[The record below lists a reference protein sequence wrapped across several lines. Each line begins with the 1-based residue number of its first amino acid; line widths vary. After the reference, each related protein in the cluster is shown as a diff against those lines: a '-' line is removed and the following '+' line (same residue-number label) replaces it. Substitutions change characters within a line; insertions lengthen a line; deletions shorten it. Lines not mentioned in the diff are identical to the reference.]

1 VQKSRQAS
9 SKRQPGATLIRII
22 LLLFL
27 PTLRLATLWLVAL
40 RLVALWRDTFGL
52 AALLLATLRCD
63 AFRLA
68 TLWRDSF
75 RLDALLLATLLL
87 ATLRRDALRLNTL
100 LLDALWLT
108 VLLLTALRLDALPP
122 SVPASAAAPAQAV
135 ALGIAAPVKARPLPT
150 VVVPTISPSVPNE
163 ELCLHDDV
171 KAAERGAQS
180 LRGAT
185 GAAWRRSASGPLA
198 ISATTAVSVKPI
210 LRIAFSS
217 NLN

>member
-63 AFRLA
+63 ALRLA

-75 RLDALLLATLLL
+75 RLDALLL